1 MPKPDRQVASPVC
14 GTVMLEQTGGAHA
27 SHLGRPRWTMFWSSW
42 GDHGAADGMMM
53 ATMPSMRTIRPSSFR
68 RSTAQSRFS
77 TVSFA
82 RPPQPSIA
90 SRAFPGPVPGIV
102 EEAELILEL
111 IQELLRLILHELG
124 DLQHPRR
131 QRQCRAALR
140 ASPPRPAPSHCLTS
154 TTGLRTR
161 PALLSR

>member
-1 MPKPDRQVASPVC
+1 
-14 GTVMLEQTGGAHA
+14 
-27 SHLGRPRWTMFWSSW
+27 
-42 GDHGAADGMMM
+42 MMI

-124 DLQHPRR
+124 DSASPRTDIDISCSASSGSAKASAKSLSDVNNR
-131 QRQCRAALR
+131 APNPPSTSFAVNLVLSRRFWWLPAITASRAASEGQSKQKSYGKGMPCR
-140 ASPPRPAPSHCLTS
+140 EA
-154 TTGLRTR
+154 
-161 PALLSR
+161 